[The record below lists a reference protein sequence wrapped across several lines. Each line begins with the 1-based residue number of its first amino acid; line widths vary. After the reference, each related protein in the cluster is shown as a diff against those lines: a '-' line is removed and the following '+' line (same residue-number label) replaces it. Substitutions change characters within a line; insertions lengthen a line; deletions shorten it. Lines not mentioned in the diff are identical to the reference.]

1 MTQVKATRKYPA
13 KHGGTITLNLSGSA
27 TLQYWLNGRQTNKT
41 FRDQVDQASGNVTRT
56 ARLLAEDFSLKL
68 AVAKRQGDA
77 TFGDRSRG
85 DVPFTEYCERW
96 IDRGQKRGEAT
107 KGIYRST
114 LRRIEAKLAG
124 RSLAWVALHRT
135 EIEDII
141 NALGREPR
149 GASYVRRAR
158 VIIVGTCKAAVVAED
173 IPRHNLTGLDIGADQ
188 RVNPARFYPAEHA
201 ELEKLAAEIGE
212 QYALAVWLGRYAGLR
227 CGESLGVNKADVI
240 DAVDGEKVLVLQR
253 QRLADGTLAPMKAR
267 KATDTRTIPV
277 GVFLAARLAAA
288 ATDADGYYFPAQWRR
303 TVMDK
308 WEKSRDAAGLPKTF
322 TTHALRHLY
331 ATHMLSMGARLDLVS
346 KILGHK
352 SVEIT
357 STVYAHWLPSDYAA
371 IRALEMAA

>member
-1 MTQVKATRKYPA
+1 MTTTKRNAVPRGMGKIIANA
-13 KHGGTITLNLSGSA
+13 NGTYTFR
-27 TLQYWLNGRQTNKT
+27 YWANGRQAEQT
-41 FRDQVDQASGNVTRT
+41 FSTKD
-56 ARLLAEDFSLKL
+56 L
-68 AVAKRQGDA
+68 AVDRQAEIWRSKRSGEI
-77 TFGDRSRG
+77 TFADKGRG
-85 DVPFTEYCERW
+85 EVPFAEYCRNW

-114 LRRIEAKLAG
+114 LRRVEAKLAG

-173 IPRHNLTGLDIGADQ
+173 IPRHNLTGLDIGADE

-201 ELEKLAAEIGE
+201 ELAKLADEIGE
-212 QYALAVWLGRYAGLR
+212 QYALMVWLGRYAGLR
-227 CGESLGVNKADVI
+227 CGESLGVNRADVI
-240 DAVDGEKVLVLQR
+240 DAVDGGKVLVLQR
-253 QRLADGTLAPMKAR
+253 QRLASGTLAPMKAR
-267 KATDTRTIPV
+267 KATDTRTIPI
-277 GVFLAARLAAA
+277 GPFLAARLAAA
-288 ATDADGYYFPAQWRR
+288 PTDADGYYFPAQWRR
-303 TVMDK
+303 TVMDR
-308 WEKSRDAAGLPKTF
+308 WERARDAAGLPKTF

-331 ATHMLSMGARLDLVS
+331 ATHMLSKGARLDLVS
-346 KILGHK
+346 KVLGHK

-357 STVYAHWLPSDYAA
+357 STVYAHWLPSDYGA